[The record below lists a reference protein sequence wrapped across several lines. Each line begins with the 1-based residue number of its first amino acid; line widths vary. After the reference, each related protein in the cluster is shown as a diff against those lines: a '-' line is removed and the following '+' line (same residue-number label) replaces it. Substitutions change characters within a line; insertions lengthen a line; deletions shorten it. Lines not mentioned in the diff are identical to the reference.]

1 MSSERPP
8 SLASNFEE
16 IIAGAALIIVVL
28 SVCWGVVTR
37 YITEQPAAWAGEI
50 AAMAFAWLVFIG
62 ASAALKRSMHVSID
76 MVVQA
81 LPPGAQRIVMA
92 LAGLVVVVFLIVA
105 TALAAEFAV
114 DTLDNPS
121 SVLRIPLS
129 VIYAPVVIGFACLLL
144 RYIQAAWPRYRGT
157 AAGER

>member
-1 MSSERPP
+1 
-8 SLASNFEE
+8 
-16 IIAGAALIIVVL
+16 
-28 SVCWGVVTR
+28 VTR

-62 ASAALKRSMHVSID
+62 ASAALKRSMHVNID
-76 MVVQA
+76 MVVLA
-81 LPPGAQRIVMA
+81 LPPAAQRVAMA
-92 LAGLVVVVFLIVA
+92 LADLVVIAFLLVGIV
-105 TALAAEFAV
+105 LAGEFAI

-129 VIYAPVVIGFACLLL
+129 VVYAPVVIGFACMLL
-144 RYIQAAWPRYRGT
+144 RYIQAALPRYRGA